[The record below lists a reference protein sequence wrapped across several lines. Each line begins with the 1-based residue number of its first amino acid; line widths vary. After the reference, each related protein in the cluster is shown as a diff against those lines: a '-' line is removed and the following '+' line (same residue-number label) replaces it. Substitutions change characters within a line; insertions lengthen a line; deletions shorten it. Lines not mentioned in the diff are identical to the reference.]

1 MNIVKW
7 SAQALADLEAIKN
20 YISHD
25 SPNYANIFVSK
36 IITKG
41 DNLAIFPKSGR
52 EVPEAD
58 LEFVKEV
65 FEGNY
70 RIVYSYE
77 SNIINIITIHHGA
90 KELKLFE

>member
-1 MNIVKW
+1 M
-7 SAQALADLEAIKN
+7 
-20 YISHD
+20 
-25 SPNYANIFVSK
+25 
-36 IITKG
+36 
-41 DNLAIFPKSGR
+41 AIFPKSGR